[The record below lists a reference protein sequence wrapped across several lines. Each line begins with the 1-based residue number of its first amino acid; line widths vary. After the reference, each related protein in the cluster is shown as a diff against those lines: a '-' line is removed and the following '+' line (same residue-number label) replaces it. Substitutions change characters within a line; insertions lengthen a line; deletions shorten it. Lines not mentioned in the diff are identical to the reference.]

1 MQVMGVTKLMMCVML
16 VDDFSNTVPL
26 CSCPMSVCL
35 SVCFFMYLCVCLHF
49 STSVALMCLRH
60 HSRAR
65 CTSVS
70 VLPSLDPCLP
80 HFFFFGFIPVSL
92 LDGRSSS
99 QALKEEDVPA
109 LNPPQLRKG
118 RFQVGETTDT
128 LPHRGLS
135 QVADDIPRVLC
146 H

>member
-1 MQVMGVTKLMMCVML
+1 MQVMGVTKLMTCVML
-16 VDDFSNTVPL
+16 MDDFSNTVPL

-80 HFFFFGFIPVSL
+80 HFFFFWFHPCVFIRWTLQQPSLERGGCASVESPSVTQRAVS
-92 LDGRSSS
+92 GRRNYGYPASSW
-99 QALKEEDVPA
+99 
-109 LNPPQLRKG
+109 PQSSG
-118 RFQVGETTDT
+118 
-128 LPHRGLS
+128 
-135 QVADDIPRVLC
+135 
-146 H
+146 